1 MTTDKD
7 YIFLDS
13 PERKATIHKLH
24 LLNLVNL
31 YVSSDDYSKL
41 LRYRGDNKVLKI
53 PDIYLELSDDAFS
66 DNQFLRVVELN
77 KHLRKVG
84 YRCFKG
90 CKHLEKVKFNENL
103 TEIAVFAFRDTNIK
117 EVVTN
122 KNLKIINDYAFVGC
136 YNLSKVELNEGL
148 EEIRNGVFISTII
161 KELTIPETVKKIGTN
176 LFSPGPLEDI
186 YILSEH
192 IDLDKA
198 YKAVEGALAL
208 PLPNKKLK
216 MHFKKSRER
225 DISIA
230 YNKLLNNVLENP
242 LSIKTRENIERLE
255 ILFDI
260 PDKQSLLEVTK

>member
-24 LLNLVNL
+24 LLNLVDL

-41 LRYRGDNKVLKI
+41 LRYLGDNKVLKI
-53 PDIYLELSDDAFS
+53 PDIYLELLDDAFN

-84 YRCFKG
+84 YRCFKD
-90 CKHLEKVKFNENL
+90 CKHLEKVEFNENL

-117 EVVTN
+117 EIVTN
-122 KNLKIINDYAFVGC
+122 KNLKIINDYAFADC

-176 LFSPGPLEDI
+176 LFNAVPLEDI

-198 YKAVEGALAL
+198 YKAVEGTLA
-208 PLPNKKLK
+208 LPNKKLK

-242 LSIKTRENIERLE
+242 LSIKTRESIERLE

-260 PDKQSLLEVTK
+260 SDKQSLLEVTE